1 MGRASRPSQ
10 GPMPRKFF
18 RKYLPDHH
26 SVRHN
31 RWLSWCGPL
40 LEQPNLWALNRHSV
54 SGGVA
59 VGMFAGLVPGPLQMM
74 TAAIIAIPLRVN
86 LPVALACTLYT
97 NPITIG
103 PLYLVALELG
113 LLLVGGKAEATASF
127 PALDLVHLADWSRA
141 FADWVLSLGK
151 PLLVGLV
158 ALACLLAALGWT
170 AVQVAWRVSVVRE
183 WRRRRARMA

>member
-1 MGRASRPSQ
+1 MF
-10 GPMPRKFF
+10 RKFI
-18 RKYLPDHH
+18 RKYLPDHD

-40 LEQPNLWALNRHSV
+40 LKQPNLWALNRHSV

-59 VGMFAGLVPGPLQMM
+59 VGMFAGLVPGPLQMV
-74 TAAIIAIPLRVN
+74 TAALIAIPIRVN

-113 LLLVGGKAEATASF
+113 LLLVGGKAEAAAAF
-127 PALDLVHLADWSRA
+127 PTLDLVHLADWSRA
-141 FADWVLSLGK
+141 FLDWMLSLGK

-158 ALACLLAALGWT
+158 ALACLLSALGWA

-183 WRRRRARMA
+183 WRRRQSRAQP